1 MRALKTKLCLYSSNA
16 CLINPLESFLLPMF
30 FAAYSISNAEANSAA
45 ANSFKTKQHLSG
57 SNFLIFVFGIK
68 NILLTFIFFFLFTIN
83 SNAKSKNCLP
93 FVPYG
98 WNDFYV
104 HLPQNSSFCVNA
116 DGSSLNYITDI
127 YGGRILLNEK
137 SKNWK
142 QVFGDSQVVGID
154 IDEIEKH
161 YLSNI
166 YKNSNLIIYAAPNN
180 GPYEVINFLT
190 KNKKILEERI
200 TITFNFAV
208 DIYRISNTW
217 HPTNYVAIKDYQLDE
232 ILENPNKYKF
242 IILKN
247 LLIKRNFTLR
257 RFNNKKMQNLFLNK
271 KYDHIHKELIIYF
284 KELDELARNYNLKVN
299 FIVTHPYWIY
309 SRSKN
314 KLKLDTKIS
323 NKVYKLVCKSFNK
336 TPNIDTIL
344 ISKPSNNLSIKDL
357 TIDKRH
363 IKSQKITLVEK
374 TTLCNDDYN

>member
-1 MRALKTKLCLYSSNA
+1 
-16 CLINPLESFLLPMF
+16 MF

-68 NILLTFIFFFLFTIN
+68 NILLTFIFFFLFTID
-83 SNAKSKNCLP
+83 SNAKSENCLP

-271 KYDHIHKELIIYF
+271 KYDDIHKELIRYF
-284 KELDELARNYNLKVN
+284 KELDELARNYDLKVN

-309 SRSKN
+309 SRNKN

>member
-1 MRALKTKLCLYSSNA
+1 M
-16 CLINPLESFLLPMF
+16 
-30 FAAYSISNAEANSAA
+30 
-45 ANSFKTKQHLSG
+45 
-57 SNFLIFVFGIK
+57 FGIK
-68 NILLTFIFFFLFTIN
+68 NILLTFIFLFTIN

-299 FIVTHPYWIY
+299 FIVTHPIGFI
-309 SRSKN
+309 
-314 KLKLDTKIS
+314 LEVKI
-323 NKVYKLVCKSFNK
+323 N
-336 TPNIDTIL
+336 
-344 ISKPSNNLSIKDL
+344 
-357 TIDKRH
+357 
-363 IKSQKITLVEK
+363 
-374 TTLCNDDYN
+374 

>member
-1 MRALKTKLCLYSSNA
+1 M
-16 CLINPLESFLLPMF
+16 
-30 FAAYSISNAEANSAA
+30 
-45 ANSFKTKQHLSG
+45 
-57 SNFLIFVFGIK
+57 
-68 NILLTFIFFFLFTIN
+68 
-83 SNAKSKNCLP
+83 
-93 FVPYG
+93 
-98 WNDFYV
+98 
-104 HLPQNSSFCVNA
+104 
-116 DGSSLNYITDI
+116 
-127 YGGRILLNEK
+127 LNEK